1 MSRYIA
7 PLKWLGGIAI
17 LLFVVAAV
25 FGSVASG
32 LVSETTRASVLFQAI
47 PFFMAFVGILLI
59 FILLIMLVALR
70 FNGKVPR
77 RTYKGI
83 ENLAIAG
90 ILFGTVCLFNPWS
103 LVPYRYGFLILL
115 VSLLAFILWS
125 HVIPPRTDFDSE
137 IPPLTRTQIIAGLAA
152 GLVVLVV
159 LTLVAISVNGPQPP
173 YGLRE
178 RVWNSYTPERQAE
191 TAAAAAQQFNTVE
204 MPFLII
210 FNLFPAA
217 LAYLVVR
224 ELVPASARRRESPR
238 PEAAPAARGGD

>member
-7 PLKWLGGIAI
+7 PVKWLGGIAI
-17 LLFVVAAV
+17 VLFVLAAV

-32 LVSETTRASVLFQAI
+32 LVSEVTRSSVLFQAI
-47 PFFMAFVGILLI
+47 PFFMTFVGVLLI
-59 FILLIMLVALR
+59 FVLLIVLVALR

-83 ENLAIAG
+83 ENVAIAG

-103 LVPYRYGFLILL
+103 FVPYRYGFMVLL
-115 VSLLAFILWS
+115 VSTLGFILWS
-125 HVIPPRTDFDSE
+125 HIAPPRADHDATV
-137 IPPLTRTQIIAGLAA
+137 PPLSRAQTIAGLAA
-152 GLVVLVV
+152 GLAVVVV
-159 LTLVAISVNGPQPP
+159 LTLAAISVNGPHEP

-191 TAAAAAQQFNTVE
+191 VAAAATQEFNTVE
-204 MPFLII
+204 MPFLVV

-217 LAYLVVR
+217 LAYLIVR
-224 ELVPASARRRESPR
+224 ELVGGVRRREPAR
-238 PEAAPAARGGD
+238 PEPAAAASGGD